1 MYAKPAV
8 VRAFLHLPKRLLLA
22 SRLTIDEGIAMN
34 NSQLLTTIA
43 ANVGSFR
50 GVTLSLLLVA
60 RPLYAQ

>member
-8 VRAFLHLPKRLLLA
+8 VRAFSHLPKRLLVA
-22 SRLTIDEGIAMN
+22 SRLAIDKVIAIKDT
-34 NSQLLTTIA
+34 QLLTTIA